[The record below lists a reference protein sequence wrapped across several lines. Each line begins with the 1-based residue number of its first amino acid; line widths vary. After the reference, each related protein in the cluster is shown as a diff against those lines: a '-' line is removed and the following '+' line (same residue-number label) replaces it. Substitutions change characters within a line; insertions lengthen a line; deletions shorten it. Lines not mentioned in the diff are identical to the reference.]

1 MAVQGSINSALGKNI
16 GLWETTFLVHLTA
29 AVILVGV
36 LATISSNI
44 DRNIFSRI
52 PWYLYLGGVL
62 GVLITYGVAM
72 SIPELG
78 VAVATTSIIV
88 GQVLTACLIDHL
100 GLFGLEKVSFT
111 WVKFAGVVFLALG
124 ARLLLD

>member
-1 MAVQGSINSALGKNI
+1 MLPLTIVKRVLREGGGSILGHSPLFLLVAVAAGLIMAVQGSINSALGKNI

-62 GVLITYGVAM
+62 GVLIT
-72 SIPELG
+72 
-78 VAVATTSIIV
+78 
-88 GQVLTACLIDHL
+88 
-100 GLFGLEKVSFT
+100 
-111 WVKFAGVVFLALG
+111 
-124 ARLLLD
+124 

>member
-29 AVILVGV
+29 AIILFIILAVIN
-36 LATISSNI
+36 SNI
-44 DRNIFSRI
+44 NRDIFTRV
-52 PWYLYLGGVL
+52 PWYLYVGGAM
-62 GVLITYGVAM
+62 GVLITYGVVL
-72 SIPELG
+72 SIPQLG

-100 GLFGLEKVSFT
+100 GLFGLERVSFT
-111 WVKFAGVVFLALG
+111 WIKLAGILFLAVG